1 MDVLGESEA
10 LQQFFKGQDVTG
22 AMENPFVDTSML
34 EAYISND
41 LDPGAITLPDSPPD
55 SVSERCSPPQMTDVQ
70 YNGARRAGSNPQMGQ
85 HSSVTHPKAPCRFS
99 ELVLPTHSHLPKHHI
114 QIGLQENFVKP
125 DINISASNSS
135 VQPSYVGVPIP
146 PVQENTYSHPEI
158 LIPHSGKRKHSDLCE
173 NAMDQMWNNI
183 QSQEGGTIDS
193 RDHSININRYDTDS
207 QNGVSMDWCYPCLK
221 WYPFQPNHWA
231 TLYDSSYNELP
242 APGYQVDAD
251 KGFNF
256 STADD
261 SFVCQK
267 KNHFQV
273 TVHVGLIGCPK
284 YVKTPLGLKPVEM
297 FFLKVLGVKAEATN
311 QVITIEQ
318 SHSDRSKKPF
328 NPVRIDLPGD
338 QTTKITLG
346 RLHFGE
352 TTANNMRKRGKPNP
366 DQRYFMVVVG
376 LYAASQNQNY
386 LLAAHTSER
395 IIVRAS
401 NPSQFENDREATW
414 QRGQTA
420 NAVVCHGQVGIN
432 TDTPDDALVVCGNV
446 KVMGAVMHPS
456 DRRAKQNIHE
466 VDTTEQLKRIS
477 QMRLVEYDYKPDFAS
492 KMGVDRPHE
501 TAGIIAQEV
510 KEILPSAVKEVGD
523 VTYTNGDKI
532 ENFLM
537 VDREQIFMENVGA
550 VKELC
555 KLTDNFE
562 KRVQELEAWNKNLAK
577 LKRIGSMK
585 STISEKNRSSIF
597 GRTSNVTP
605 SRKSVMAKRKAYFN
619 QKKGDCS
626 LHKVFHIV
634 IMALLGLMAF
644 CVILISALYILTL
657 NEERS
662 HVNSLNESY
671 ISESFTTNEFTAF
684 TPHTTLPE
692 TASSVYTT
700 ANIEIPWPEVSFCNI
715 LPCVTVH
722 CCVLQSQ
729 RKGISDQS
737 KNRGSI
743 KDHHLTQ
750 NLLQSELTTS
760 QVVNVKEINNGD
772 WFDTSIRS
780 LRVMESQQLIDHR
793 YCAKGVHCGNG
804 NYSYIIPINKYTPVN
819 MRITLEM
826 NTTVPLIV
834 YKCTV
839 NLGGICAKSA
849 SSATKRDVSQE
860 MSQGYQHFWFLPV
873 AHLQECT
880 YHFRV
885 VEPGLA
891 DCRTNQNF
899 AGIFFTDYYF
909 YFYRQ
914 CS

>member
-1 MDVLGESEA
+1 
-10 LQQFFKGQDVTG
+10 
-22 AMENPFVDTSML
+22 
-34 EAYISND
+34 
-41 LDPGAITLPDSPPD
+41 
-55 SVSERCSPPQMTDVQ
+55 
-70 YNGARRAGSNPQMGQ
+70 MGQ
-85 HSSVTHPKAPCRFS
+85 PPSISHPKASCRFS
-99 ELVLPTHSHLPKHHI
+99 ELVLPTHSNVPKQNI
-114 QIGLQENFVKP
+114 QIGLRENFVKSDVNTP
-125 DINISASNSS
+125 ASNCSIP
-135 VQPSYVGVPIP
+135 PSYVGVPIH
-146 PVQENTYSHPEI
+146 PVEENTNCHPEI
-158 LIPHSGKRKHSDLCE
+158 LMPNSRKRKCSDLCE
-173 NAMDQMWNNI
+173 NTIDHMWNDI
-183 QSQEGGTIDS
+183 QSQVGSNSREHDID
-193 RDHSININRYDTDS
+193 INSYDTDS
-207 QNGVSMDWCYPCLK
+207 QNEVYMDWNYPCLK
-221 WYPFQPNHWA
+221 WQPFQPNHWA
-231 TLYDSSYNELP
+231 TLYNTSYNELP
-242 APGYQVDAD
+242 AAGYQVDAD

-297 FFLKVLGVKAEATN
+297 FFLKIFGVKVEAMN

-318 SHSDRSKKPF
+318 SQSDRSKKPF
-328 NPVRIDLPGD
+328 NPVRVDLPGD

-352 TTANNMRKRGKPNP
+352 TTANNMRKKGKPNP
-366 DQRYFMVVVG
+366 DQRYFMLVVG

-401 NPSQFENDREATW
+401 NPSQFENDREVTW
-414 QRGQTA
+414 QRGHAPNTI
-420 NAVVCHGQVGIN
+420 VCQGQVGIN
-432 TDTPDDALVVCGNV
+432 TDTPDEALVVCGNV
-446 KVMGAVMHPS
+446 KVMGTVMHPS

-466 VDTTEQLKRIS
+466 VDTTEQLKRIT

-501 TAGIIAQEV
+501 TGIIAQEV
-510 KEILPSAVKEVGD
+510 KEILPSAVREVGD

-537 VDREQIFMENVGA
+537 VDKEQIFMENVGA

-562 KRVQELEAWNKNLAK
+562 KRIQELETWNKNLAK

-585 STISEKNRSSIF
+585 STITEKNGNSIF
-597 GRTSNVTP
+597 GRTTNIPP
-605 SRKSVMAKRKAYFN
+605 SKKPVMAKRKAYLN
-619 QKKGDCS
+619 QKRGDCS

-644 CVILISALYILTL
+644 CVILISALYVLTL

-662 HVNSLNESY
+662 LVNNLNESY
-671 ISESFTTNEFTAF
+671 ISESFTTKEYTAF
-684 TPHTTLPE
+684 TLHTMSSVE
-692 TASSVYTT
+692 NASSVYTT
-700 ANIEIPWPEVSFCNI
+700 SNIEIPWPEVSFCNI

-722 CCVLQSQ
+722 CCALQSQ
-729 RKGISDQS
+729 RKGISNHR
-737 KNRGSI
+737 KKRRI
-743 KDHHLTQ
+743 MQ
-750 NLLQSELTTS
+750 NLLQPELTTS
-760 QVVNVKEINNGD
+760 QVINMKEIKNGD
-772 WFDTSIRS
+772 WFDTSVSSI
-780 LRVMESQQLIDHR
+780 RVMESQQLIDHR

-804 NYSYIIPINKYTPVN
+804 NYNYIIPVNKYTPVN

-826 NTTVPLIV
+826 NTTSPLIV
-834 YKCTV
+834 YKCVV
-839 NLGGICAKSA
+839 NLGRTCVRSA
-849 SSATKRDVSQE
+849 SIAMKRDVSQE
-860 MSQGYQHFWFLPV
+860 MSQGYQHFWLLPV
-873 AHLQECT
+873 ANLHECT

-885 VEPGLA
+885 AAPGLA

-899 AGIFFTDYYF
+899 AGIFFTDYYL

-914 CS
+914 CI

>member
-1 MDVLGESEA
+1 MVQQACAPWGHCRSSRTAAQLFYRLLDCFDKLGSPLNIVIHSHGDSSMSFPCSSRHWVAAACATTEIETLAFSRSLMAGSTSVL
-10 LQQFFKGQDVTG
+10 
-22 AMENPFVDTSML
+22 ML
-34 EAYISND
+34 ENSREHDI
-41 LDPGAITLPDSPPD
+41 
-55 SVSERCSPPQMTDVQ
+55 
-70 YNGARRAGSNPQMGQ
+70 
-85 HSSVTHPKAPCRFS
+85 
-99 ELVLPTHSHLPKHHI
+99 
-114 QIGLQENFVKP
+114 
-125 DINISASNSS
+125 DINS
-135 VQPSYVGVPIP
+135 
-146 PVQENTYSHPEI
+146 
-158 LIPHSGKRKHSDLCE
+158 
-173 NAMDQMWNNI
+173 
-183 QSQEGGTIDS
+183 
-193 RDHSININRYDTDS
+193 YDTDS
-207 QNGVSMDWCYPCLK
+207 QNEVCMDWNYPSLK
-221 WYPFQPNHWA
+221 WQPFQPNHWA
-231 TLYDSSYNELP
+231 TLYNTSYNELP

-297 FFLKVLGVKAEATN
+297 FFLKIFGVKVEAMN

-318 SHSDRSKKPF
+318 SQSDRSKKPF
-328 NPVRIDLPGD
+328 NPVRVDLPGD

-352 TTANNMRKRGKPNP
+352 TTANNMRKKGKPNP
-366 DQRYFMVVVG
+366 DQRYFMLVVG

-401 NPSQFENDREATW
+401 NPSQFENDREVTW
-414 QRGQTA
+414 QRGHAPNTI
-420 NAVVCHGQVGIN
+420 VCQGQVGIN
-432 TDTPDDALVVCGNV
+432 TDTPDEALVVCGNV
-446 KVMGAVMHPS
+446 KVMGTVMHPS

-466 VDTTEQLKRIS
+466 VDTTEQLKRIT

-492 KMGVDRPHE
+492 KMGVDHPHE
-501 TAGIIAQEV
+501 TGIIAQEV
-510 KEILPSAVKEVGD
+510 KEILPSAVREVGD

-537 VDREQIFMENVGA
+537 VDKEQIFMENVGA

-562 KRVQELEAWNKNLAK
+562 KRIQELETWNKNLAK

-585 STISEKNRSSIF
+585 STITEKNRNSIF
-597 GRTSNVTP
+597 GRSTNMPP
-605 SRKSVMAKRKAYFN
+605 SKKPVMAKRKAYLN

-626 LHKVFHIV
+626 LHKVFHVV

-644 CVILISALYILTL
+644 C
-657 NEERS
+657 
-662 HVNSLNESY
+662 Y
-671 ISESFTTNEFTAF
+671 ISESFTTKEYTAF
-684 TPHTTLPE
+684 TLHTML
-692 TASSVYTT
+692 
-700 ANIEIPWPEVSFCNI
+700 
-715 LPCVTVH
+715 
-722 CCVLQSQ
+722 
-729 RKGISDQS
+729 
-737 KNRGSI
+737 
-743 KDHHLTQ
+743 
-750 NLLQSELTTS
+750 SELTTS
-760 QVVNVKEINNGD
+760 QVINMKQIKNGD
-772 WFDTSIRS
+772 WFDTSVRSIRI
-780 LRVMESQQLIDHR
+780 MESQQLIDHR

-804 NYSYIIPINKYTPVN
+804 NYSYIIPVNKYTPVN

-826 NTTVPLIV
+826 NTTSPLIV
-834 YKCTV
+834 YKCVV
-839 NLGGICAKSA
+839 NLGRTCIKSA
-849 SSATKRDVSQE
+849 SIVMKRDISQE

-873 AHLQECT
+873 AHLHECT
-880 YHFRV
+880 FHFRV
-885 VEPGLA
+885 AAPGLA

-914 CS
+914 CI